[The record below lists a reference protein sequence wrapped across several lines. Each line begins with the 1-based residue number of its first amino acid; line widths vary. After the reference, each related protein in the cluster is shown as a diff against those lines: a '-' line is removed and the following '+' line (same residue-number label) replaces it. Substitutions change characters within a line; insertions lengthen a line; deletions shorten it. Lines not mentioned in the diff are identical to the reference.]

1 MKEIFDKWNK
11 FLIEKRMVSISN
23 LLPADVE
30 FAANFDNQVD
40 LDLPPKD
47 RQWAI
52 TVRRKSDGAIGAAFT
67 DASGKVRLSFDN
79 SYERLGKVEQYRKK
93 AMANFSQIRKLY
105 AEIMPLLTKQEKKY
119 MESYDSFLDKKYNYD
134 SISKEVDPFNPDSS
148 IYMDYPSQKE
158 YEKKFNAFMGKE
170 GTDARKIF
178 DPFLH
183 GTPKNIEA
191 QKKMADIYDN
201 FLRLLGNLKEYH
213 KSRITN

>member
-1 MKEIFDKWNK
+1 MFNKWNK
-11 FLIEKRMVSISN
+11 FLTEKRMVSVSK
-23 LLPADVE
+23 LLPTGVE
-30 FAANFDNQVD
+30 STAAFDHQID

-47 RQWAI
+47 RQWSI

-93 AMANFSQIRKLY
+93 AMANFSQMRKLY
-105 AEIMPLLTKQEKKY
+105 AEIMPLLTKQEKEY
-119 MESYDSFLDKKYNYD
+119 MESYDSFLDEEDNYD

-148 IYMDYPSQKE
+148 IYMDHPSQKE

-191 QKKMADIYDN
+191 QRKMADIYDN
-201 FLRLLGNLKEYH
+201 FIGLLDNLKEYH
-213 KSRITN
+213 KSRIAN